1 MARTTSKRWT
11 SEELLLACGLY
22 YTIPFA
28 QMHHRN
34 PRIIRIAEQLDR
46 TPSSVSM
53 LLCNLASLDPE
64 LQKRGIKGLAH
75 PSNAARL
82 MWAEYHR
89 DLERLAVE
97 SEMLL
102 RAIEGPVEEPE
113 SVVAELART
122 TESES
127 TVSVRTMQSYFR
139 RMILG
144 AYEGRCCM
152 TGLPVAELLVA
163 SHILPWAKFPQYRL
177 DRGNGLCLAAHFDR
191 AFDRG
196 LITFDESY
204 RMVVGRHLRAHAAN
218 AVVASEFLAREGQP
232 LLLTE
237 DVRPNAAF
245 VTRHRIELFER

>member
-1 MARTTSKRWT
+1 MARTTAKRWT

-34 PRIIRIAEQLDR
+34 PRIIRIAEKLDR

-75 PSNAARL
+75 PSNAARA
-82 MWAEYHR
+82 MWEEYHQNR
-89 DLERLAVE
+89 EQLTVE
-97 SEMLL
+97 SEMIL
-102 RAIEGPVEEPE
+102 RTIEGPVAELEPE
-113 SVVAELART
+113 FAELSAT
-122 TESES
+122 TESEAM
-127 TVSVRTMQSYFR
+127 VSVRRMQSYFR

-144 AYEGRCCM
+144 AYESRCCM

-163 SHILPWAKFPQYRL
+163 SHVLPWAKFPQYRL
-177 DRGNGLCLAAHFDR
+177 DRGNGLCLASHFDR

-196 LITFDESY
+196 LIAFDESY
-204 RMVVGRHLRAHAAN
+204 RMVVGHRLRAHADN

-232 LLLTE
+232 LLINE
-237 DVRPNAAF
+237 DVRPNPAF
-245 VTRHRIELFER
+245 IAQHRIEFFDR